1 MATTRMTQRTE
12 PTSEAPRVV
21 PSDEDAVH
29 DLVHTQSLSKY
40 FVLQRPAPVIVRAV
54 DDVSLSVPNGQSV
67 GLVGESGCGKTT
79 LGRLI
84 LRLIEP
90 SYGRVFFRGIDITQY
105 HERDL
110 RPLRR
115 QMQILFEDATAS
127 LNGRLSVNDCVAEPL
142 RIHRLTRDE
151 SEERE
156 RVAALLERV
165 GLPRAIGERRPSTLS
180 QGQNQ
185 LVCIARALALDPS
198 FIVCD
203 EAFHAMDGPLVA
215 QLVGLMQALQTDNGL
230 SYLFIS
236 HDLRL
241 VLALT
246 QRVHVMYAGRIVES
260 AGASEIA
267 RHSMHPYTRALF
279 SAVPSRDPKRRRLR
293 LLLEGEPPSAFA
305 PPSGCAFHPRCPRAR
320 PGQCDREAPPLAE
333 LGTHEASGA
342 GADQASESGGGHR
355 VACWFPHV

>member
-1 MATTRMTQRTE
+1 MAQRTE
-12 PTSEAPRVV
+12 PRSEAPPRVS
-21 PSDEDAVH
+21 SDEDFAH
-29 DLVHTQSLSKY
+29 DLVRTLSLSKY
-40 FVLQRPAPVIVRAV
+40 FVMHRPAPVIVRAV
-54 DDVSLSVPNGQSV
+54 DDVSLSVPKGQSV
-67 GLVGESGCGKTT
+67 ALVGESGCGKTT

-84 LRLIEP
+84 LRLLEP
-90 SYGRVFFRGIDITQY
+90 SYGRVFFQGLDITQY

-127 LNGRLSVNDCVAEPL
+127 LNGRLSVKDCVAEPL
-142 RIHRLTRDE
+142 RIHRLTRDAKQE
-151 SEERE
+151 AE
-156 RVAALLERV
+156 RVAALLARV
-165 GLPRAIGERRPSTLS
+165 GLPREIGERRPSTLS

-215 QLVGLMQALQTDNGL
+215 QLVGLMQALQADNGL

-267 RHSMHPYTRALF
+267 RHSLHPYTRALF

-293 LLLEGEPPSAFA
+293 LLLEGEPPSAFD
-305 PPSGCAFHPRCPRAR
+305 PPTGCAFHPRCPRAR

-333 LGTHEASGA
+333 LGAHEASSA
-342 GADQASESGGGHR
+342 GMQDDTASGGESHR